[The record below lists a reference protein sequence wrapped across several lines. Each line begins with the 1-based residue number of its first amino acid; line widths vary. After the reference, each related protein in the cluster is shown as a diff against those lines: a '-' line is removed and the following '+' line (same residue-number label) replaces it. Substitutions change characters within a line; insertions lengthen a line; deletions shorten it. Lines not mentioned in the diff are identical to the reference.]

1 MLRVGFF
8 FLVVGLVSGL
18 AHGPGKENDFAG
30 RRVLLIGID
39 GCRPDAL
46 RKVVEAGRAP
56 NLGALM
62 ATGTVSWNAYTGGEL
77 NSETLQET
85 SSGPGWTTILTGVWR
100 DRHGVMDNR
109 FRVQRIAEH
118 PHVFR
123 RLKDAVPSAWVASF
137 CDWPEIH
144 RNIVGASEKPG
155 VSFVDFCYT
164 LVSAPARKGT
174 DYEENDA
181 KLTEMAVEKI
191 RTENPDAIFMYFG
204 NVDETGHGVAHQ
216 NGRFSPENA
225 EYLASIAVVD
235 GHVGSLVAAVIQ
247 SFVPREVVLGL
258 GQDPVTSIVAMMT
271 LAALVSIC
279 STVDSFF
286 ALSFAST
293 FTTGSLV
300 SFLVFG
306 PMIDLK
312 AIGLLLTMF
321 RPRAIFYLF
330 AVAALLTFLAALML
344 NLFL

>member
-1 MLRVGFF
+1 MMFCVGFF
-8 FLVVGLVSGL
+8 FLVVGLASGL

-46 RKVVEAGRAP
+46 RKMVEAGRAP
-56 NLGALM
+56 NLGGLM

-181 KLTEMAVEKI
+181 KLTEIAVGKN
-191 RTENPDAIFMYFG
+191 RTENPDALFMYFG

-235 GHVGSLVAAVIQ
+235 GHVGRLVAAIRGRPRYAEENWLILGVTDHGGVEKTHGKQSAEERSIWMFANGGLIPRGKVIEAAIPQ
-247 SFVPREVVLGL
+247 TAIAPTIFRHLGL
-258 GQDPVTSIVAMMT
+258 PAPAEWGK
-271 LAALVSIC
+271 ALWLGERG
-279 STVDSFF
+279 D
-286 ALSFAST
+286 
-293 FTTGSLV
+293 
-300 SFLVFG
+300 
-306 PMIDLK
+306 
-312 AIGLLLTMF
+312 
-321 RPRAIFYLF
+321 
-330 AVAALLTFLAALML
+330 
-344 NLFL
+344 